1 MSARSILSTIRWLVR
16 DTLSQALASGVFW
29 CMVALS
35 VAATL
40 FCITA
45 KAPADGAGYLQL
57 GLGSIQI
64 SADEGLSA
72 AVRTVQAH
80 LASWVADVAGLLLAL
95 LWTAGFLPGF
105 LDASA
110 AAVLLAKPAPRWV
123 LLAGKFTGV
132 LAFVGLQVALFV
144 VGTWFAL
151 GIRTGVWDGAY
162 LLCVPLLVLHFAI
175 FFSFSAMLAVATRSS
190 VACVFGSLLFWVLCW
205 GMNFGRH
212 AVHLVPEL
220 HGLSGV
226 LATTTEVGYWVLPK
240 PLDFQLLLS
249 DGLRPGDVV
258 ARLVSTSKLVESNA
272 WSPIASVLASTA
284 VGLALFAVT
293 AYDFIMADY

>member
-1 MSARSILSTIRWLVR
+1 MTAGSILSTIRWLVR
-16 DTLSQALASGVFW
+16 DTFNQALASGVFW
-29 CMVALS
+29 CMVAIS
-35 VAATL
+35 VAAML

-45 KAPADGAGYLQL
+45 KAPADEAGNLEM
-57 GLGSIQI
+57 GLGSIRI
-64 SADEGLSA
+64 SAEEGLPY
-72 AVRTVQAH
+72 AVRTVEAH

-95 LWTAGFLPGF
+95 LWTAGFLPTF
-105 LDASA
+105 LEGSA

-132 LAFVGLQVALFV
+132 LAFVGLQAALFV
-144 VGTWFAL
+144 IGTWFAL
-151 GIRTGVWDGAY
+151 GVRTGVWDGTY

-212 AVHLVPEL
+212 AVHVIPEL
-220 HGLSGV
+220 HGLSGA
-226 LATTTEVGYWVLPK
+226 LAATTEVGYWVLPK

-258 ARLVSTSKLVESNA
+258 ARLVSTPKLVESNA
-272 WSPIASVLASTA
+272 WSPIASVLASVA
-284 VGLALFAVT
+284 VGIVLLAVA
-293 AYDFIMADY
+293 AYDFISADY